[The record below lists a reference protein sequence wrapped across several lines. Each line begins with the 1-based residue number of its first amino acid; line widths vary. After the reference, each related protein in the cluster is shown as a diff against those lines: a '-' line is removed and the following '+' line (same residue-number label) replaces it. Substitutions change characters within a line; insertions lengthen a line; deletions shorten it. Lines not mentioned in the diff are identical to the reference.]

1 MRAQMAEIENQMVS
15 VERAMEYTTLPVEDF
30 PLDTD
35 GSTISKVPHHR
46 GKSYAIADA
55 SPLASDTS
63 DGSKVGE
70 VSIAFIIL

>member
-1 MRAQMAEIENQMVS
+1 MAEIENQMVS
-15 VERAMEYTTLPVEDF
+15 VERAIEYTTLPVEDF

-55 SPLASDTS
+55 SPLASDHA
-63 DGSKVGE
+63 DGPKVGR
-70 VSIAFIIL
+70 VSMSSRAL